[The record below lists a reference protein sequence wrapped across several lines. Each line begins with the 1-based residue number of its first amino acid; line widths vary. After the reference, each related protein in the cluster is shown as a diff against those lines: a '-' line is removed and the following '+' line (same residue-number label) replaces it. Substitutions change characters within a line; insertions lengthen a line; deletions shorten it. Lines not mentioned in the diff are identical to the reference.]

1 MGKDGRLVVW
11 STGACPGDLQAG
23 WAALVR
29 STGPEAA
36 LPMDGGAAGPA
47 PSLALQTALGAMV
60 TWGARLALGQP
71 RGPALG

>member
-1 MGKDGRLVVW
+1 MEKDGRLVVW
-11 STGACPGDLQAG
+11 STGACQGDLQAG

-36 LPMDGGAAGPA
+36 LLMGGGAAGPA